1 MLALTTPFAMKKI
14 TLTFD
19 NGPTPGITEAVLET
33 LRRHGVKA
41 TFFVIGGNLADA
53 RARSLLDDIAA
64 DGHWIGTHT
73 LTHSVALGE
82 SNEPGYVEREI
93 GEPQRLIGAHSHPQK
108 LFRPYGNL
116 GLIGE
121 HLFSEQAVSWLLEH
135 RQTCVLWNSV
145 PHDWDDQ
152 AHWVER
158 CLDDVARQDWTVVVL
173 HDIADAALARLDE
186 LLSRLRADHVD
197 IVQDFPDEVIVT
209 RAGLP
214 VSLRDAY
221 VAGRN
226 AQRAGH
232 APHEN

>member
-1 MLALTTPFAMKKI
+1 MKKI

-19 NGPTPGITEAVLET
+19 NGPTPGVTEPVLEI
-33 LRRHGVKA
+33 LRRRGVKA
-41 TFFVIGGNLADA
+41 TFFVIGGNLSDP

-73 LTHSVALGE
+73 LTHSIALGE
-82 SNEPGYVEREI
+82 STEPGYVEREI
-93 GEPQRLIGAHSHPQK
+93 GEPQRLIGTHSHAQK

-121 HLFSEQAVSWLLEH
+121 HLFSEHAISWLLEH
-135 RQTCVLWNSV
+135 KQTCVLWNSV

-158 CLDDVARQDWTVVVL
+158 CLDDVARQDWTVAVL

-186 LLSRLRADHVD
+186 LLGRLQTAQVE
-197 IVQDFPDEVIVT
+197 IVQDFPDDVIVT
-209 RAGLP
+209 RAGMP
-214 VSLRDAY
+214 VSLRDEY
-221 VAGRN
+221 VAGRS
-226 AQRAGH
+226 AKARD
-232 APHEN
+232 